1 MKCVIN
7 EINVEPFF
15 NKFYS
20 VTMFLLILINM
31 LPCLHTCSDSKKYY
45 ATFAARAETNLCI
58 NCVKKIAHIYNCEK
72 LFAYSMSY
80 QNYKT

>member
-1 MKCVIN
+1 
-7 EINVEPFF
+7 
-15 NKFYS
+15 
-20 VTMFLLILINM
+20 M